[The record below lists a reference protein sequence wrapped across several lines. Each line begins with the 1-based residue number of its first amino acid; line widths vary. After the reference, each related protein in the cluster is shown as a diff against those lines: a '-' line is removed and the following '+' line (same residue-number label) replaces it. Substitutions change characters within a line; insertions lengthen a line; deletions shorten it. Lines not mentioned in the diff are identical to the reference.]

1 MLISDWSS
9 DVCSSDLDQRQDRH
23 VRFRSPVRRSA
34 RPRARTL
41 QFFPPRFGIIDFRSL
56 NLPIS
61 EVAPVLGL
69 PLAFVSPASSAPSL
83 AFIRRSASVTIG
95 AIVLLPLPAS
105 ANGLPSFADCAA
117 IF

>member
-41 QFFPPRFGIIDFRSL
+41 QFSPPRFGIIDFRSL
-56 NLPIS
+56 TLPIS

-69 PLAFVSPASSAPSL
+69 LLAFVSPASSAPSL

-95 AIVLLPLPAS
+95 AIVLDRTSTRLNS
-105 ANGLPSFADCAA
+105 SH
-117 IF
+117 